1 MRVIEQTG
9 EHSFAFNRYLEPI
22 ARVQPG
28 EEIVLHT
35 EDCFKGLVKSET
47 DLPSEV
53 LSGAGYLN
61 PQTGPLYI
69 EGAEPGDTLAVQ
81 ILAIE
86 PDRDWAVSCIQKPL
100 GGLTPNKF
108 TRMLNEPLGEK
119 TWIYRQ
125 DENGNFTH
133 DRYLSFPWEPFLGT
147 IATAS
152 ALEVISALTPYEQGG
167 NMDSPDVCPGNIV
180 YLPVEV
186 EGAYFFTGDVHAKQ
200 GQGELCGVALEIAAK
215 VTLKFELIKH
225 KKIRWPR
232 IESPTELM
240 VVGSA
245 KPMEDAARI
254 AYAELIDWMVEY
266 GWDRLDAYQAL
277 TQDGKLYC
285 ANMVDTV
292 YSMVAKV
299 SKKLAQRD
307 A

>member
-1 MRVIEQTG
+1 MRIIEQVG

-22 ARVQPG
+22 AHVKPG
-28 EEIVLHT
+28 EEIMLYT
-35 EDCFKGLVKSET
+35 EDCFKGLVKSEQ
-47 DLPSEV
+47 DLPCEV
-53 LSGAGYLN
+53 LENAGYLN
-61 PQTGPLYI
+61 PQTGPIYI
-69 EGAEPGDTLAVQ
+69 DGAEPGDTLAVH

-86 PDRDWAVSCIQKPL
+86 PNRDWAVSCIQKPL

-108 TRMLNEPLGEK
+108 TRMLNEPIGEK
-119 TWIYRQ
+119 TWIYQQ
-125 DENGNFTH
+125 DEKGNFTH
-133 DRYLSFPWEPFLGT
+133 DQYLSFPWEPFLGT

-167 NMDSPDVCPGNIV
+167 NMDTPDTCPGNII

-186 EGAYFFTGDVHAKQ
+186 DGAYFFTGDVHAKQ

-215 VTLKFELIKH
+215 VTLRFELIKG
-225 KKIRWPR
+225 KKIKWPR
-232 IESPTELM
+232 IESPEELM

-266 GWDRLDAYQAL
+266 GWDKLDAYQAL
-277 TQDGKLYC
+277 TQAGKLYC

-299 SKKLAQRD
+299 NKKLARRE
-307 A
+307 